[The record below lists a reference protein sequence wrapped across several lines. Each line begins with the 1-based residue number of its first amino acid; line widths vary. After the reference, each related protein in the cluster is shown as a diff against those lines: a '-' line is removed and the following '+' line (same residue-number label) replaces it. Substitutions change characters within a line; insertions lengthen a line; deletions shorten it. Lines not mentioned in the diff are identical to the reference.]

1 MVQSMQGLAA
11 YGRAFDVVVLAAGVL
26 AGLIAVVAATWMV
39 APCRYERWRRRRD
52 ERRYVR
58 TGIEELERF
67 LTDAA
72 TTPAR
77 RPPGRRGPGRS
88 PGSGT

>member
-1 MVQSMQGLAA
+1 MVQSMQALSA
-11 YGRAFDVVVLAAGVL
+11 YGRAFDVVLETAGML
-26 AGLIAVVAATWMV
+26 AGLLAVAAAVWMV
-39 APCRYERWRRRRD
+39 APGRYRSWRRRRD

-58 TGIEELERF
+58 AGIEQLERY

-77 RPPGRRGPGRS
+77 RPRGRRGPGPS

>member
-1 MVQSMQGLAA
+1 MAQSMQALSA
-11 YGRAFDVVVLAAGVL
+11 YGRAFDAVLVAAAVLAAAIAL
-26 AGLIAVVAATWMV
+26 AAAVWLV
-39 APCRYERWRRRRD
+39 APGRYACWRRRRD

-58 TGIEELERF
+58 AGIEQLERY
-67 LTDAA
+67 LTAAA

-77 RPPGRRGPGRS
+77 RPPGRPGRGRS